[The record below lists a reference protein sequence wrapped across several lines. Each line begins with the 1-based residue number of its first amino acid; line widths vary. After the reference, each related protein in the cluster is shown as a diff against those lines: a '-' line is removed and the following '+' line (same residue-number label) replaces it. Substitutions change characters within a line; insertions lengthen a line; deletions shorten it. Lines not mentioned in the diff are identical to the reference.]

1 MRIRWETGSY
11 SRTFVCFEG
20 KTHEVKPGRATVVPV
35 EAVSR

>member
-20 KTHEVKPGRATVVPV
+20 KTHEVKPGQAMVVLV
-35 EAVSR
+35 EAASR